1 MASLVFEPHGGA
13 AVVVAGVGGGDV
25 VFCVVILC
33 LSVLSMIIFAA
44 ASPGGERRR
53 RRRSS
58 SGPVFVGGRG
68 CGCGGRSSGACV
80 CGTYLSWSSPSTYG
94 VEPAKASCGDRS
106 PPANCTWSY
115 AAAALLWKS
124 VRLANFLPFFFF
136 KKNERIITAP
146 TLLVPSTT
154 ITTRHEEQITNCN
167 EMELL

>member
-13 AVVVAGVGGGDV
+13 EVEVAVAGVGGGDV

-44 ASPGGERRR
+44 ASPGGGGEQRR

-80 CGTYLSWSSPSTYG
+80 CGTYLS
-94 VEPAKASCGDRS
+94 
-106 PPANCTWSY
+106 
-115 AAAALLWKS
+115 
-124 VRLANFLPFFFF
+124 
-136 KKNERIITAP
+136 
-146 TLLVPSTT
+146 
-154 ITTRHEEQITNCN
+154 
-167 EMELL
+167 